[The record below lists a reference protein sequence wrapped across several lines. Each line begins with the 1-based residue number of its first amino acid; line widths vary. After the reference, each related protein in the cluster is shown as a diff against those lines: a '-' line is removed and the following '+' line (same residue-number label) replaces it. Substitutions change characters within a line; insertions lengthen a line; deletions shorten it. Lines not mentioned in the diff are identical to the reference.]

1 MTEPTPLPPASP
13 PPPPAAPPAPGSGEN
28 VAKIVYI
35 LYLASLLVG
44 VTALVGVVIAYVYQG
59 EAPDW
64 LKTHYRFQIRTFWL
78 GLLFGFVGLVLS
90 VILVGYLVFVFT
102 AVWLVV
108 RCVKGLQYAGRR
120 EAYPDPVG
128 WWF

>member
-1 MTEPTPLPPASP
+1 MAEPNPLPPASP
-13 PPPPAAPPAPGSGEN
+13 PAQPPAPTSGEN
-28 VAKIVYI
+28 VAKIIYV

-44 VTALVGVVIAYVYQG
+44 VTALVGVVMAYVYQG

-78 GLLFGFVGLVLS
+78 GLLFGFVGVVLS
-90 VILVGYLVFVFT
+90 VILVGYLVLVFL

-108 RCVKGLQYAGRR
+108 RCVKGLKFASRR
-120 EAYPDPVG
+120 EAYPDPLG

>member
-1 MTEPTPLPPASP
+1 MAEPTQLPPAP
-13 PPPPAAPPAPGSGEN
+13 PPAPPPAAAGEN
-28 VAKIVYI
+28 VAKIVYV
-35 LYLASLLVG
+35 LYLASLLTG
-44 VTALVGVVIAYVYQG
+44 VTALVGVVMAYVYQG

-90 VILVGYLVFVFT
+90 VILIGYLVFVFLV
-102 AVWLVV
+102 VWLVV
-108 RCVKGLQYAGRR
+108 RCR